1 MAAHEVLKISRNIAL
16 QGRKE
21 FESGRTPQP
30 RVEKLISPV
39 WSGLHVDDEEILVRN
54 RSKRDSVLT
63 VLTHSE
69 FRLSVCCSSLP
80 IVRKFVMMVLNY
92 VTLRIFI

>member
-39 WSGLHVDDEEILVRN
+39 RSGLHVDYEEILVRN
-54 RSKRDSVLT
+54 RSKRYSVLT
-63 VLTHSE
+63 PNAFGIS
-69 FRLSVCCSSLP
+69 SVCLLFAFTYCQE
-80 IVRKFVMMVLNY
+80 ICYDGTK
-92 VTLRIFI
+92 LRDLEDFY